1 MKGGYDE
8 GHLQMAKKKSAA
20 PIKYVVKYEFDGSPH
35 YGAIHLKDG
44 DRLHLETSHGSRA
57 ATLNPKSDV
66 HSLTMILLMEL
77 GAKLV
82 SINSHSS

>member
-1 MKGGYDE
+1 
-8 GHLQMAKKKSAA
+8 MAKKKSAA
-20 PIKYVVKYEFDGSPH
+20 PVRYVVKYEFDGSPH
-35 YGAIHLKDG
+35 YGAIQINDR
-44 DRLHLETSHGSRA
+44 DRLNLETPHGSKA

>member
-1 MKGGYDE
+1 
-8 GHLQMAKKKSAA
+8 MAKKKSVA
-20 PIKYVVKYEFDGSPH
+20 PIKYAVKYELYGSPH
-35 YGAIHLKDG
+35 YGAIQIKDG
-44 DRLHLETSHGSRA
+44 DRLHLETPHGSKI

-82 SINSHSS
+82 SISVHSS